1 MPRTDTVILLKQEN
15 DTGMKPPSGIAM
27 GASLEPRD
35 MKVETEKQIGTD
47 KGISSKQ
54 NKLIEEI

>member
-1 MPRTDTVILLKQEN
+1 
-15 DTGMKPPSGIAM
+15 MKPPSGIAM